1 MESRQLAAQLHR
13 LALLEDGNDIVPVRQ
28 QRMLRVLDARPG
40 LMLKDLATALGMTEP
55 SCTRMLDRAIEAGF
69 AAKERHPDNGQ
80 AISITLT
87 ADGSRALQQVTNALA
102 VRLRAVVRAG
112 GPDVG
117 QVHPLIEQ
125 LTHLAD
131 RLGAP

>member
-1 MESRQLAAQLHR
+1 
-13 LALLEDGNDIVPVRQ
+13 
-28 QRMLRVLDARPG
+28 MLRVLDARPG

-55 SCTRMLDRAIEAGF
+55 ACTRMLDRAIEAGF

-102 VRLRAVVRAG
+102 VRLRAVVR
-112 GPDVG
+112 
-117 QVHPLIEQ
+117 
-125 LTHLAD
+125 LAA
-131 RLGAP
+131 RTSGRCTP